1 MKLILNKFSMYH
13 LFIIIVLVL
22 LIYIQKDLF
31 AFGQTQIFNDMINA
45 TVQLEKYKV
54 IPNENQ
60 KLNVQVFDAK
70 TNETIDL
77 AYVDLMVKDTNNI
90 TTKIFSGLTDQTG
103 KFFYTWKIDENAEPG
118 TYTVSLDII
127 ATGYKPLGKIE
138 KFTVYNVNNNTR

>member
-1 MKLILNKFSMYH
+1 
-13 LFIIIVLVL
+13 
-22 LIYIQKDLF
+22 
-31 AFGQTQIFNDMINA
+31 MINV
-45 TVQLEKYKV
+45 TVKQEIYK
-54 IPNENQ
+54 ISPNENQ
-60 KLNVQVFDAK
+60 KINIQVFDAK

-127 ATGYKPLGKIE
+127 VTGYKPLGKIE

>member
-1 MKLILNKFSMYH
+1 MKLIFNKFSIYP
-13 LFIIIVLVL
+13 LFIIIALVL
-22 LIYIQKDLF
+22 LIYIQKDLLT
-31 AFGQTQIFNDMINA
+31 FGQTQIFNDIINA
-45 TVQLEKYKV
+45 TVKLEKYKV
-54 IPNENQ
+54 SPNETQ

-90 TTKIFSGLTDQTG
+90 TTKIFSGLTDQAG

-138 KFTVYNVNNNTR
+138 KFTVYDVNDNIR